1 MSGMHLLMLLTLSLQ
16 DNSEGMALST
26 YMLS

>member
-1 MSGMHLLMLLTLSLQ
+1 MSDMHLLMLLTLSLQ

-26 YMLS
+26 YMLP